1 MRQEESKNHT
11 HTHIHTYIHTREV
24 NEMGSNAEPA
34 AGLPE
39 RSKLAQTLAGAF
51 GGCVAGPAVDIALY
65 PIDTVKTRLQSA
77 EGFFKAGGFK
87 GVYRGLS
94 SAALGSA
101 PAGQPPP
108 NNLYFFFFFFFF
120 FFLREVL

>member
-1 MRQEESKNHT
+1 MSEGKQQQQQHGSADAAQPVAPVR
-11 HTHIHTYIHTREV
+11 TRV
-24 NEMGSNAEPA
+24 AE
-34 AGLPE
+34 
-39 RSKLAQTLAGAF
+39 TLAGAF
-51 GGCVAGPAVDIALY
+51 GGCVAGPVVDIALY

-101 PAGQPPP
+101 PAGTSSWKG
-108 NNLYFFFFFFFF
+108 
-120 FFLREVL
+120 RERQGGGDEKRRR